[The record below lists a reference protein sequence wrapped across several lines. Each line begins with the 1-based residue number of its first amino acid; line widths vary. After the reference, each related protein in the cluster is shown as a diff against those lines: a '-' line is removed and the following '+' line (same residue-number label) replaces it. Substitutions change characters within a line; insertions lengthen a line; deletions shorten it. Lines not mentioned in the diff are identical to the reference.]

1 MQLKCFGC
9 FGEYRSVWKI
19 ACAACVILAVFLTET
34 LQKIYPF
41 MCRWR
46 FLFSSLLLARFTY
59 FLWIVTF
66 KNIKLM
72 LHISPWFSTLDIIV
86 FLFVHFFLCIELLCN
101 SLWTTLILWTLC
113 AYTKCGKRVRA
124 WCVCDG
130 MREWEIRGFHNLKL
144 IYPLHFH
151 FIHFIYQ

>member
-1 MQLKCFGC
+1 MLWMFRWISKCLKNRVCCMCHFG
-9 FGEYRSVWKI
+9 
-19 ACAACVILAVFLTET
+19 ILFNWT

-41 MCRWR
+41 MCRWHF
-46 FLFSSLLLARFTY
+46 FLSSLLLTRFTY

-86 FLFVHFFLCIELLCN
+86 FLFVYFFSSVCIELLCN
-101 SLWTTLILWTLC
+101 SLWTTLILWTLY
-113 AYTKCGKRVRA
+113 AYTKCGERVRA
-124 WCVCDG
+124 KARSVFDG